1 MSFKDRFLKN
11 SNDYGEFW
19 PVYPLRLFVYLA
31 GVYDERKVA
40 WDCTTGSG
48 QAVISLSKKYST
60 ARATDVNRKC

>member
-11 SNDYGEFW
+11 SNDYGEFR

-40 WDCTTGSG
+40 GDCAIGSG
-48 QAVISLSKKYST
+48 QSIIALSKKFST
-60 ARATDVNRKC
+60 ARVTDVNRKC